1 MLVVFCKAHF
11 GGLFCCPAKS
21 LTHRRKAVFYI
32 LEPDMAGGRPTDYKP
47 EYCDRVIEFGRLG
60 KSITWMAAEL
70 KVSRSTI
77 NLWAQV
83 HEEFSDALSTAQA
96 LSQQWWEDAG
106 QNALASKEF
115 NSSVWAKSMAARFPE
130 DWRDNSKVELGG
142 GVQHEHTIR
151 VVLDED

>member
-1 MLVVFCKAHF
+1 MQSSLRWAFLLSGKKF
-11 GGLFCCPAKS
+11 NPPSKGGFL
-21 LTHRRKAVFYI
+21 H